1 MNQKSEL
8 SAAALNA
15 SLGGGSA
22 AAQAYKAQLAAEAA
36 ANSAASAFETKVV
49 QAASAST
56 AAGVWRR
63 DCPAI
68 ARTRL

>member
-22 AAQAYKAQLAAEAA
+22 AALGHKAQLAAEAA

-49 QAASAST
+49 QAASAS
-56 AAGVWRR
+56 
-63 DCPAI
+63 DCC
-68 ARTRL
+68 RCGG